1 MFEEGAEDALERE
14 ANAQRAADPDY
25 QAFRR
30 PTDVQKARAKKA
42 FEVI

>member
-1 MFEEGAEDALERE
+1 MFEEGAEEELDEE
-14 ANAQRAADPDY
+14 SQAQRAADPDY
-25 QAFRR
+25 QAFTR